1 MANRKL
7 GCLTLFLFLALCA
20 SVIVNIFLAVAVI
33 GRLSGGVI
41 RQEPVTKFRE
51 IVLERG
57 ARTTSDRIVLI
68 SLRGLISTS
77 IPGNASDNMV
87 DDLRLALQQ
96 AREDD
101 RVKAVVLEV

>member
-20 SVIVNIFLAVAVI
+20 SVMVNIFLAFTFVSRLGGAV
-33 GRLSGGVI
+33 V

-51 IVLERG
+51 VVMERG
-57 ARTTSDRIVLI
+57 ARASSDRIVLI
-68 SLRGLISTS
+68 PMRGLISTS

-96 AREDD
+96 ARDD
-101 RVKAVVLEV
+101 